1 MLNISY
7 ICYEH
12 WLFKMKTNKHVCI
25 LVICAGIFSACHP
38 GQEDSADCSID
49 SLILERVL
57 YYQSDLEVDLGVGLW
72 AWPLPMD
79 FDSDGDMDLLVSCN
93 DVPFNGLYLFE
104 NPAGPGEPMPVFEPP
119 VRLGPGKKNLQVS
132 YVDGNARIM
141 EHGSEY
147 LNFSA
152 NLYTQPVEIY
162 QPKKLEEA
170 HQKIRFSLWKMV
182 DYDDD
187 GDMDI
192 LAGIDDWVDYGW
204 DNAFDSSGTW
214 TNGPLH
220 GYVYWLENEGG
231 EYKNRGKIL
240 AGGEPID
247 VYGFPSPNM
256 DDFDGDGDLDLIC
269 GEFLDSFTW
278 FENTGTRGKPAFA
291 AGRTLENE
299 QGPICMN
306 LEMIVPVAVD
316 WDRDGDFD
324 LVVGEEDGR
333 VAWLENT
340 GRIQGRMPVFR
351 DPVYFKQKAEY
362 VKYGALVTPFSVDW
376 DDDGDEDLVC
386 GNTAGNIAFI
396 ENLGMGEVRGVK
408 LPRWNPPVNLEAG
421 GETIRIMAGVNGSIQ
436 GPAEAKWGYTTLS
449 VADWN
454 HDGLK
459 DIIVNSIWGKV
470 IWYENTGRP
479 GNPVL
484 SPEKPVRIIQEDKP
498 VKPAWNWWDPEPG
511 QLVTQ
516 WRTSPFAVDWNGDG
530 LTDLIMLDSEGYLS
544 YFERIRQDEKLVLA
558 TGRRIFYVEGSS
570 GYNSRHITTIE
581 DGGMLRL
588 NTESNGSS
596 GRRKICFSDWDCDG
610 DLDLLVNSINVSLL
624 ENTGSRNGMFILV
637 DRGPLSGLK
646 LAGHT
651 TSPTVVDWNEN
662 GVPDLL
668 LGAEDGLFYY
678 AQR

>member
-1 MLNISY
+1 MRTKQQI
-7 ICYEH
+7 
-12 WLFKMKTNKHVCI
+12 CI
-25 LVICAGIFSACHP
+25 LVISAGIFTACP
-38 GQEDSADCSID
+38 AGQKEAGECTID
-49 SLILERVL
+49 SLVLERVT
-57 YYQSDLEVDLGVGLW
+57 YNHPDLEVDLGVGLW

-104 NPAGPGEPMPVFEPP
+104 NPSGPGEPMPVFEPP

-141 EHGSEY
+141 EQGSEY

-152 NLYTQPVEIY
+152 NLYNQPVEIY
-162 QPKKLEEA
+162 PPEKLEEA

-187 GDMDI
+187 GDTDI
-192 LAGIDDWVDYGW
+192 IAGIDDWADYGW
-204 DNAFDSSGTW
+204 DNAFDSIGTW

-231 EYKNRGKIL
+231 EYKNRGKIM

-269 GEFLDSFTW
+269 GEFLDGFTW
-278 FENTGTRGKPAFA
+278 FENTGTRRMPVFA
-291 AGRTLENE
+291 AGRALENE
-299 QGPICMN
+299 RGTIRMN
-306 LEMIVPVAVD
+306 LEMIVPVGVD
-316 WDRDGDFD
+316 WDRDGDID
-324 LVVGEEDGR
+324 LVIGEEDGR

-340 GRIQGRMPVFR
+340 GRVQGRMPLFR
-351 DPVYFKQKAEY
+351 DPVYFRQKAEY
-362 VKYGALVTPFSVDW
+362 VKFGALVTPFSVDW
-376 DDDGDEDLVC
+376 DEDGDEDLVC

-396 ENLGMGEVRGVK
+396 ENMGQVKLEKRNPVKNNLRGRK
-408 LPRWNPPVNLEAG
+408 LPRWNPPVLLKAG
-421 GETIRIMAGVNGSIQ
+421 NKPIRIMAGVNGSIQ

-459 DIIVNSIWGKV
+459 DIIANSIWGKI

-484 SPEKPVRIIQEDKP
+484 SPSKPVRI
-498 VKPAWNWWDPEPG
+498 VAVASTLKPAWNWWDPEPG
-511 QLVTQ
+511 DLVTQ
-516 WRTSPFAVDWNGDG
+516 WRTTPYAVDWNRDG
-530 LTDLIMLDSEGYLS
+530 LTDLIMLDQEGYLS
-544 YFERIRQDEKLVLA
+544 YFERIRQDGELVLVS
-558 TGRRIFYVEGSS
+558 GCRIFYVEGPS
-570 GYNSRHITTIE
+570 GYNSRHVTTYE
-581 DGGMLRL
+581 DGGLLRL
-588 NTESNGSS
+588 NTEPNGSS

-610 DLDLLVNSINVSLL
+610 DLDLLVNSINVSLF
-624 ENTGSRNGMFILV
+624 ENTGSRDGMVILK

-662 GVPDLL
+662 GIPDLL
-668 LGAEDGLFYY
+668 VGAEDGLFYY
-678 AQR
+678 SER